1 MIFGIMFQ
9 ENMHHELVKIVA
21 GHKLHLLAK
30 INLDVKPDYLGHMK
44 ESIKYDLVR

>member
-1 MIFGIMFQ
+1 MMFRIMYP
-9 ENMHHELVKIVA
+9 ENMHHELVEIVA

-44 ESIKYDLVR
+44 ESIKYDIVR